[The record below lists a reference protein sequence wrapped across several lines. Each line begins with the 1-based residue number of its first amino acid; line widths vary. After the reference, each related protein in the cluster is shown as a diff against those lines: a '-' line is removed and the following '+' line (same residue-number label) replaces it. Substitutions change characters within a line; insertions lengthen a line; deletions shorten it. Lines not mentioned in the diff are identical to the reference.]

1 VNPISMYF
9 SWITVKEE
17 GAYFPHGERFLDW
30 LIAEGPSVPK
40 VREVLYTCRSVYG
53 VDLFELLRARYDS
66 SVTWAGRPF
75 QAALFVAVA
84 HFFEEVERSEIGAIG
99 FWSAGA
105 GPAYVYSGVFSLATY
120 FEKVVP
126 FLREVRRAFEET
138 AKRIPLSE
146 VMVEGE
152 ESERIEAYVLTVVQD
167 TSLSERVFL
176 KDRRRSHAVHL
187 AGVTDDVAAVR
198 EMIWARFPGSRQSGL
213 TLHPTVAAHLP
224 LYDRQPIDSILDGLA
239 CEPPRFQL
247 VTTTGEII
255 AQGSSD
261 QDLLRRHF
269 TNACQGPLDTAAAFD
284 TLAAAGRNVLVVGT
298 PFGAKVLRR
307 LEQGTY
313 PQPKLITDAMLQ
325 RREASQTV

>member
-1 VNPISMYF
+1 MYF

-17 GAYFPHGERFLDW
+17 RAYFPHSESFLDW

-40 VREVLYTCRSVYG
+40 VREVLYTCRSMYG
-53 VDLFELLRARYDS
+53 VDLFELIRGTYDS
-66 SVTWAGRPF
+66 SVAFAGRPF

-84 HFFEEVERSEIGAIG
+84 HFFEEIERSKIGAVG

-120 FEKVVP
+120 FEQVMP

-138 AKRIPLSE
+138 AQRIPLSE
-146 VMVEGE
+146 VLVEGE
-152 ESERIEAYVLTVVQD
+152 ESEQIEAYVLIVLQD
-167 TSLSERVFL
+167 TGLSERVFL
-176 KDRRRSHAVHL
+176 KDRRRNNAVHL
-187 AGVTDDVAAVR
+187 AGFTDDVAVVR

-213 TLHPTVAAHLP
+213 ALHPTVAAHLP
-224 LYDRQPIDSILDGLA
+224 LYDRQPIDSILEGVA
-239 CEPPRFQL
+239 FEPPRFPL

-261 QDLLRRHF
+261 QDILRRRF
-269 TNACQGPLDTAAAFD
+269 TNACQGLLDTAAAFD
-284 TLAAAGRNVLVVGT
+284 ALAAAGRSVLVVGT

-313 PQPKLITDAMLQ
+313 PQPKLIADAMLQ
-325 RREASQTV
+325 RRGAPQTI